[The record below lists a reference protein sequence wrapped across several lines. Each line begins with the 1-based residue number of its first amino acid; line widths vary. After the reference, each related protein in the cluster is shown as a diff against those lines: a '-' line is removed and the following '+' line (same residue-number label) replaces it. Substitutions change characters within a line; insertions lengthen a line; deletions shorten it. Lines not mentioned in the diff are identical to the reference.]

1 MPQEHGDARD
11 KKERDEIESGGTARH
26 RYADAAVVDKK
37 RGRSSAPF
45 SRNATAGQHEKDTQ
59 GQYVRY

>member
-37 RGRSSAPF
+37 RGRPSAPF
-45 SRNATAGQHEKDTQ
+45 SRNATAG
-59 GQYVRY
+59 